1 MDFKKF
7 NESISNLIINS
18 ESNFGFVTNEVANP
32 FHKDMKLIA
41 EKLKQTIDD
50 CLKICLEQNIIASD
64 NVKFGEYLSEM
75 SKQMWIHILADQK
88 KPTHAE
94 AHVAVET
101 LMKQMDIDQMRLALA
116 TDEALKTGEKLE
128 EVRVKY
134 DSYSIGIIQDA
145 YKTMQIKKF
154 LGE

>member
-1 MDFKKF
+1 
-7 NESISNLIINS
+7 
-18 ESNFGFVTNEVANP
+18 
-32 FHKDMKLIA
+32 
-41 EKLKQTIDD
+41 
-50 CLKICLEQNIIASD
+50 
-64 NVKFGEYLSEM
+64 
-75 SKQMWIHILADQK
+75 
-88 KPTHAE
+88 
-94 AHVAVET
+94 
-101 LMKQMDIDQMRLALA
+101 MKQMNIDQMRLALA

>member
-88 KPTHAE
+88 KPTPQAQLDIDWRKHGTTLSANSPDSIQWLPLQQQQRQPFFRDDPGRNSKSEASRVARKGRPPTPAE
-94 AHVAVET
+94 A
-101 LMKQMDIDQMRLALA
+101 
-116 TDEALKTGEKLE
+116 
-128 EVRVKY
+128 
-134 DSYSIGIIQDA
+134 
-145 YKTMQIKKF
+145 
-154 LGE
+154 